1 MNQLGS
7 RRYLIGG
14 IVVAVVLLYIA
25 RLFYIQI
32 VDDKYK
38 IMAVNQAI
46 RRIVDYPPRGV
57 VYDRYGKQL
66 LVANQAAY
74 DLMVVPNQVK
84 NCDTLE
90 LCRLLN
96 ITTVE
101 FVDRFKRLKKQNP
114 ATYQPA
120 IFEAQLSGRAY
131 AALQEKLY
139 DFEGFY
145 VQSRTIRNYPKG
157 IGAHLLGYVGEVNER
172 IIEKNPY
179 YLMGDYIGLSGI
191 EKSYEEPLRG
201 IRGVRHIE
209 KDVFNRERA
218 PFANG
223 KFDTLG
229 VAGVDL
235 ISSID
240 LDLQEYGEKLM
251 KNKIGSIVAIEPAT
265 GEILALVS
273 SPTYDPNLLV
283 GHEFS
288 KNYRKLELDSAK
300 PLFNR
305 ALMAMYPPGS
315 TFKLINALVGL
326 QDGTLFPETRYG
338 CNRGF
343 SMGGVHVGCH
353 AHASPLDLLGAI
365 TTSCNGYFCN
375 VFRNQVEH
383 YKPSEAGYRKW
394 REYIMSFGLGA
405 RLPCDLPN
413 ELKGNVPSAE
423 YYNKMYGKGRW
434 RGLSVISLGIGQG
447 EMLLTPL
454 QMANMCATLANRGY
468 YYLPHAIKKIGNQTV
483 GQYDPRFGKKN
494 YTKVERKNFDIVVA
508 AMGNVMT
515 NGTGRIAQI
524 DSIKLGGKTGTAQN
538 PHGKD
543 HSIFICFGPLDNPKI
558 AVAVYVENAGFGAT
572 WAAPIASLMI
582 EKYLKKKI
590 KRVDLEK
597 RMMEGKVLPV
607 YEKVKKKVIPT
618 DE

>member
-1 MNQLGS
+1 MNQLAS
-7 RRYLIGG
+7 RKFFIGG
-14 IVVAVVLLYIA
+14 FIIAVVLLYIA

-38 IMAVNQAI
+38 VMAVNQAI

-57 VYDRYGKQL
+57 VYDRNGKL

-74 DLMVVPNQVK
+74 DLMVIPNQVK

-96 ITTVE
+96 ITKEE
-101 FVDRFKRLKKQNP
+101 FLFRFAKLKKQKHP
-114 ATYQPA
+114 SYQPA
-120 IFEAQLSGRAY
+120 VFEGQLSSRTY
-131 AALQEKLY
+131 ASLQEKLY

-145 VQSRTIRNYPKG
+145 VQSRTIRSYPKS
-157 IGAHLLGYVGEVNER
+157 IGANLLGYVGEVS
-172 IIEKNPY
+172 EKTVKDSTY
-179 YLMGDYIGLSGI
+179 YQMGDYIGLSGI
-191 EKSYEEPLRG
+191 EKSYEVPLRG
-201 IRGVRHIE
+201 IRGVRHVE

-218 PFANG
+218 SFADG
-223 KFDTLG
+223 KYDTLG
-229 VAGVDL
+229 IAGSDLVA
-235 ISSID
+235 SID
-240 LDLQEYGEKLM
+240 IELQEYGEKLM
-251 KNKIGSIVAIEPAT
+251 QNKTGSIVAIEPAT

-273 SPTYDPNLLV
+273 SPTYDPNMLV

-288 KNYRKLELDSAK
+288 KNYRKLELDSTK

-305 ALMAMYPPGS
+305 ALSAMYPPGS
-315 TFKLINALVGL
+315 TFKLINALVSL
-326 QDGTLFPETRYG
+326 QDGTLTPETRYG
-338 CNRGF
+338 CHGGF

-353 AHASPLDLLGAI
+353 AHASPLDLKGAI
-365 TTSCNGYFCN
+365 TTSCNGYFCA
-375 VFRNQVEH
+375 VFRNQVEA

-394 REYIMSFGLGA
+394 RDYMLSFGLGA
-405 RLPCDLPN
+405 KLPGDLPS
-413 ELKGNVPSAE
+413 EKSGNVPSAE
-423 YYNKMYGKGRW
+423 YYNKIYGRGRW
-434 RGLSVISLGIGQG
+434 KGLSVISLGIGQG

-468 YYLPHAIKKIGNQTV
+468 YYLPHAIKKV
-483 GQYDPRFGKKN
+483 GDKPVGVYNPKFGVKH
-494 YTKVERKNFDIVVA
+494 YTKVDRKYFDIVVD

-590 KRVDLEK
+590 KRVELEK

-607 YEKVKKKVIPT
+607 IEVKKKKTIPT
-618 DE
+618 E